1 MKKNQLNKEEIEV
14 LNAIENGKYKTVKNI
29 KEEIKKA
36 KKTAKNTL
44 LKTKNINI
52 RISLKDLQ
60 KIKAKAAENNLPYQ
74 TLISL
79 LIHQYIKRKIN
90 IVLD

>member
-1 MKKNQLNKEEIEV
+1 MKKNRLNNEEIQI
-14 LNAIENGKYKTVKNI
+14 LNEIEAGKYKTVKNI
-29 KEEIKKA
+29 KREIKKA
-36 KKTAKNTL
+36 KEAAKNTL

-74 TLISL
+74 TLISS
-79 LIHQYIKRKIN
+79 LIRQYIQGKIQ
-90 IVLD
+90 IVL

>member
-1 MKKNQLNKEEIEV
+1 MKKNRLNNEEIQILKE
-14 LNAIENGKYKTVKNI
+14 IEAGKYKTVKNI
-29 KEEIKKA
+29 KREIKKA
-36 KKTAKNTL
+36 KEAAKNTI

-74 TLISL
+74 TLVSS
-79 LIHQYIKRKIN
+79 LIHQYTQGKIQ
-90 IVLD
+90 IVL

>member
-1 MKKNQLNKEEIEV
+1 MKKNHLDNEETQILNKIE
-14 LNAIENGKYKTVKNI
+14 AGKYKTVKNI
-29 KEEIKKA
+29 KKEIKKA
-36 KKTAKNTL
+36 KEAAKNTI

-74 TLISL
+74 TLISS
-79 LIHQYIKRKIN
+79 LIHQYTQGKIQ
-90 IVLD
+90 IVL

>member
-1 MKKNQLNKEEIEV
+1 MKKNHFDSEETQILNEIE
-14 LNAIENGKYKTVKNI
+14 AGKYKTVKNI
-29 KEEIKKA
+29 KREIKKA
-36 KKTAKNTL
+36 KEAAKNTL

-74 TLISL
+74 TLISS
-79 LIHQYIKRKIN
+79 LIHQYTQGKIQ
-90 IVLD
+90 IVL

>member
-1 MKKNQLNKEEIEV
+1 MKKNRLNNEEIQILKE
-14 LNAIENGKYKTVKNI
+14 IEAGKYKTVKNI
-29 KEEIKKA
+29 KREIKKA
-36 KKTAKNTL
+36 KEAAKNTL

-74 TLISL
+74 TLVSS
-79 LIHQYIKRKIN
+79 LIHQYTQGKIQ
-90 IVLD
+90 IVL

>member
-1 MKKNQLNKEEIEV
+1 MKKNHLDNEETQILNEIE
-14 LNAIENGKYKTVKNI
+14 AGKYKTVKNI
-29 KEEIKKA
+29 KREIKKA
-36 KKTAKNTL
+36 KEAAKNTI

-74 TLISL
+74 TLISS
-79 LIHQYIKRKIN
+79 LIHQYTQGKIQ
-90 IVLD
+90 IVL

>member
-1 MKKNQLNKEEIEV
+1 MKKNHLDNEETQILNEIE
-14 LNAIENGKYKTVKNI
+14 AGKYKTVKNI
-29 KEEIKKA
+29 KREIKKA
-36 KKTAKNTL
+36 KEAAKNTL

-74 TLISL
+74 TLIASL
-79 LIHQYIKRKIN
+79 IRQYIQGKIQ
-90 IVLD
+90 IVL

>member
-1 MKKNQLNKEEIEV
+1 MKKNHLDNEEIKI
-14 LNAIENGKYKTVKNI
+14 LNEIEAGKYKTVKNI
-29 KEEIKKA
+29 KREIKKA
-36 KKTAKNTL
+36 KEAAKNTL

-74 TLISL
+74 TLISS
-79 LIHQYIKRKIN
+79 LIRQYIQGKIQ
-90 IVLD
+90 IVL